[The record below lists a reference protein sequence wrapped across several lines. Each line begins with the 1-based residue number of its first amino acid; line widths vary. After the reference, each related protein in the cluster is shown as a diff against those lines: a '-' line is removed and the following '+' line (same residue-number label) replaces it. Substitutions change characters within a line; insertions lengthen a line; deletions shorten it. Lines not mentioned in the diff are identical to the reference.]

1 MVTSSGR
8 SFGRH
13 ILSRPRARWKAFS
26 AAAPAIA
33 RSPRGGAKRGESASD
48 LHGSSD
54 ALVVRETQT
63 EGEMIR
69 RVLFV
74 LAFGAAALVVG
85 CGGGAQPGDESTR
98 ASPTA
103 TATSSPT
110 ATATPQG
117 GIDTLSGASTRPVHV
132 PATNRKTALLTD
144 VRAARHEGFDRV
156 VFQFRNALPGYD
168 VRYVARPVR
177 QDGSGKVVPLGGNY
191 VVRVRMENA
200 LDADLTKPSA
210 PMTYTGPQ
218 RFTPG
223 TPEIAELARIGG
235 FEGVLTWAA
244 GLQDRVDF
252 RVSTLT
258 SPARLVV
265 DFRNH

>member
-1 MVTSSGR
+1 
-8 SFGRH
+8 
-13 ILSRPRARWKAFS
+13 
-26 AAAPAIA
+26 
-33 RSPRGGAKRGESASD
+33 
-48 LHGSSD
+48 
-54 ALVVRETQT
+54 
-63 EGEMIR
+63 MIR
-69 RVLFV
+69 VVPFV
-74 LAFGAAALVVG
+74 LALVAVALLAG
-85 CGGGAQPGDESTR
+85 CGGGTQAGDQSTR
-98 ASPTA
+98 ASPTPVA
-103 TATSSPT
+103 TPTSTATV
-110 ATATPQG
+110 TPPG
-117 GIDTLSGASTRPVHV
+117 GIDTMSGASTRPVHA
-132 PATNRKTALLTD
+132 PATNRRTALLTD

-177 QDGSGKVVPLGGNY
+177 QDGSGKVVPLAGNA

-235 FEGVLTWAA
+235 FEGVLTWAV